1 MYPLSFC
8 IPTYNRRQLLAE
20 TLESILSQSSEVE
33 IIVSDNCSL
42 DGTQSY
48 MEDLCKKYSQIRYHR
63 WDNPVECG
71 QNLLHTVELAAGKYC
86 WLMTDDDCLE
96 PGAIDHVMELLQLYA
111 GITGIS
117 VNVEG
122 YDRFLK
128 EKKKIRYSHSLH
140 TSQLFQEVKECFHA
154 LGAWFGYW
162 SAHIVDRA
170 KWKVAKAQGGYE
182 GFLGYHHLYLF
193 LKMLKRDPCWYFTV
207 KKCVAY
213 RADNESFSL
222 DYGAYRRYEIDVI
235 AYKKLG
241 IEFFCQDKV
250 VKHVRNTILHKYHF
264 WQLVTLKCHFVSLR
278 TLWKILLLSFR
289 HYSFFGSFWCK
300 IVPLIITP
308 APLVLGMR
316 WIYRRWFKQSQ

>member
-128 EKKKIRYSHSLH
+128 EKKKR
-140 TSQLFQEVKECFHA
+140 
-154 LGAWFGYW
+154 
-162 SAHIVDRA
+162 
-170 KWKVAKAQGGYE
+170 
-182 GFLGYHHLYLF
+182 
-193 LKMLKRDPCWYFTV
+193 KR
-207 KKCVAY
+207 
-213 RADNESFSL
+213 
-222 DYGAYRRYEIDVI
+222 
-235 AYKKLG
+235 
-241 IEFFCQDKV
+241 
-250 VKHVRNTILHKYHF
+250 
-264 WQLVTLKCHFVSLR
+264 
-278 TLWKILLLSFR
+278 
-289 HYSFFGSFWCK
+289 
-300 IVPLIITP
+300 
-308 APLVLGMR
+308 
-316 WIYRRWFKQSQ
+316 